1 MELKLIL
8 EAILFA
14 ATKPM
19 RAAELALA
27 VRKGA
32 DGASLEEGACFAK
45 TTEGEVEAALRE
57 LREDWRDR
65 AIFLQEIAGGWQL
78 GTAPR
83 FARWVGGQV
92 TEPKPARM
100 SQPAL
105 ETLAVI
111 AYRQP
116 ISRAEIEAVRG
127 VAVSGVLE
135 TLVERGVVRV
145 AGRADIPGRPLIY
158 ETTELFLEHFG
169 LKDLRELPNA
179 EELRRAKL
187 PEPPD
192 PEVVAAQPELLHE
205 PNPVASED

>member
-1 MELKLIL
+1 MELKSIL
-8 EAILFA
+8 EAILFT
-14 ATKPM
+14 ATQPLTTI
-19 RAAELALA
+19 ELVGL

-32 DGASLEEGACFAK
+32 EGMDAANAGL
-45 TTEGEVEAALRE
+45 TRVTVEEVEAALQA
-57 LREDWRDR
+57 LQRDLG
-65 AIFLQEIAGGWQL
+65 AGPILLQEIAGGWQL
-78 GTAPR
+78 GTAPAY
-83 FARWVGGQV
+83 ARWVGAQV
-92 TEPKPARM
+92 TEPKPPRM

-145 AGRADIPGRPLIY
+145 AGRADIPGRPLLY
-158 ETTELFLEHFG
+158 ETTELFLRHFG

-179 EELRRAKL
+179 DELRRAKL

-192 PEVVAAQPELLHE
+192 PEATAAQPELLHE
-205 PNPVASED
+205 PDPVTSQD

>member
-1 MELKLIL
+1 MELKSIL

-14 ATKPM
+14 ATQPLTT
-19 RAAELALA
+19 AELVAL

-32 DGASLEEGACFAK
+32 EGADLADAALTK
-45 TTEGEVEAALRE
+45 VTVEEVEAALQGLQQERSSGPI
-57 LREDWRDR
+57 L
-65 AIFLQEIAGGWQL
+65 LQEIAGGWQL
-78 GTAPR
+78 GTAPAY
-83 FARWVGGQV
+83 ARWVGAQV
-92 TEPKPARM
+92 TEPKPPRL

-145 AGRADIPGRPLIY
+145 AGRADVPGRPLIY
-158 ETTELFLEHFG
+158 ETTELFLQHFG

-179 EELRRAKL
+179 DELRRARL

-192 PEVVAAQPELLHE
+192 PEVTAAQPELLHE
-205 PNPVASED
+205 PDPVKSQD

>member
-1 MELKLIL
+1 MDLKSIL
-8 EAILFA
+8 EALLFA
-14 ATKPM
+14 ATKPLSV
-19 RAAELALA
+19 AELAGL

-32 DGASLEEGACFAK
+32 DGADPESAPLAK
-45 TTEGEVEAALRE
+45 ITESEVEAALNVLKGEMGNRPV
-57 LREDWRDR
+57 R
-65 AIFLQEIAGGWQL
+65 LQEIAGGWQL
-78 GTAPR
+78 GTAPAY
-83 FARWVGGQV
+83 ARWVGGQV
-92 TEPKPARM
+92 AVPKPPRM

-192 PEVVAAQPELLHE
+192 PAAAAAQPELLHE
-205 PNPVASED
+205 PDPVTIQD

>member
-1 MELKLIL
+1 MELKHIL
-8 EAILFA
+8 EALLFA
-14 ATKPM
+14 ATNIVTT
-19 RAAELALA
+19 AELTKL

-32 DGASLEEGACFAK
+32 DPALPEAESFAK
-45 TTEGEVEAALRE
+45 VTEEEVEAGLQSLKADLA
-57 LREDWRDR
+57 DR
-65 AIFLQEIAGGWQL
+65 PVFLQEIAGGWQL
-78 GTAPR
+78 GTAPAY
-83 FARWVGGQV
+83 ARWVGEQV
-92 TEPKPARM
+92 TELKPARM

-158 ETTELFLEHFG
+158 ETTEMFLQHFG

-187 PEPPD
+187 PEPVD
-192 PEVVAAQPELLHE
+192 PALAANQPELLHE
-205 PNPVASED
+205 PEPVTNQD